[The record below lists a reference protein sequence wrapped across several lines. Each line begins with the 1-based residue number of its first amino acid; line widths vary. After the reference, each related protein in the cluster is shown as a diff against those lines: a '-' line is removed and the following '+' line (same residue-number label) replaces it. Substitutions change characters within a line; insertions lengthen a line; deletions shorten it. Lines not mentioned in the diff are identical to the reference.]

1 MQLDLY
7 VMKEHIFEA
16 DRFSFS
22 AENIMILEPAS
33 ISVGTRMEDALFLM
47 ETRKITSLLVTN
59 GKSIVGVLKK

>member
-1 MQLDLY
+1 
-7 VMKEHIFEA
+7 MKEHIFEA